1 MQNFMSQSKEKNKK
15 TSNLA
20 KMMAQ
25 MDQAKTESK
34 EDIYELLKK
43 PRSKEYI
50 RLVAKQQELTAKMEE
65 IQQKLE
71 ELPPVEEITSIAQ
84 EIPIQQK
91 ITVEE
96 KGWWEEE
103 IESSGPEVEVAL
115 QDDTS
120 AQQEIIDKQN
130 KQQEQRE
137 ELEAQYQKLQV
148 LLEESREALKAQLP
162 ISSGLVGLIYPS
174 DKQAKLMNYGVIAA
188 PGNAYHSP
196 QELLEQVK
204 PKSEQEEK
212 QWLKGNNC
220 YKEYYSDTLL
230 DIEVY
235 LFAICVVYED
245 GPCKVIK
252 SEM

>member
-1 MQNFMSQSKEKNKK
+1 MSQSKEKNKK

-71 ELPPVEEITSIAQ
+71 ELPPVEEIAAIPQ
-84 EIPIQQK
+84 EI
-91 ITVEE
+91 TAVE

-103 IESSGPEVEVAL
+103 IESPVPEVEVTL
-115 QDDTS
+115 QDEAS

-130 KQQEQRE
+130 KLQEQRE

-148 LLEESREALKAQLP
+148 QLEESREALKAQLP
-162 ISSGLVGLIYPS
+162 VSSGLLGLIYPS

-220 YKEYYSDTLL
+220 YNEYYSDTLL